1 MKLFFVNG
9 LRAGEELEF
18 ILPEITVG
26 RELDN
31 VVNIPVE
38 GVSRYHGKFRLQ
50 SSGKWTV
57 EDCGSTNGIKCN
69 RVKIQ
74 GSQELQEGDLVEF
87 GNQMIRVTGLTSAAA
102 PVVFSPLDSDTDSEL
117 LEVVKITPPAQA
129 VPAAEVEAIPPQ
141 AIPAAEVKAIPPQAI
156 PAAEVKA
163 APPQAEEGKAAGGQ
177 SAREL
182 SEALKN
188 GKLHLFGGSG
198 KAGGQPSQ
206 RTGEPGTKRKL
217 HLSNRVYYTVIICL
231 AIMGIAFFYRINNQP
246 QPVQVQSAAN
256 TGEVNAKRF
265 MLYYEKQIITQDNV
279 FLFVLHIENGEA
291 KFQIDDLKSS
301 RSFTRSKI
309 PFTLEA
315 YEKFQSDL
323 EYEHFFKAR
332 SPEAAPDSG
341 GQRDFRR
348 LVICDQGRLHELTVR
363 NNMRPTA
370 FERLEASI
378 NLFAEN
384 HALRTVSMTPGELQ
398 EQALMNFNKAEDLFQ
413 NRQSRAANLRDAI
426 HRYRLTV
433 EYLNAFVPKPALWD
447 KARKQLDLACKI
459 REERLSALRS
469 ERVRLAQLK
478 EFTAVLPV
486 LDEIMALSDP
496 DSPEFNDAR
505 KMRILVDSHLRKNG
519 GRRK

>member
-31 VVNIPVE
+31 VVIIPVE

-50 SSGKWTV
+50 SNGKWTV
-57 EDCGSTNGIKCN
+57 EDSGSTNGIKCN

-74 GSQELQEGDLVEF
+74 GRHELQEGDLVEF
-87 GNQMIRVTGLTSAAA
+87 GNQMIRVTGLVSAAA
-102 PVVFSPLDSDTDSEL
+102 PVVFSPLDADADSEPVA
-117 LEVVKITPPAQA
+117 EINITPP
-129 VPAAEVEAIPPQ
+129 PAPVE
-141 AIPAAEVKAIPPQAI
+141 EVKIAPP
-156 PAAEVKA
+156 PPPPEKKEKA
-163 APPQAEEGKAAGGQ
+163 APPPPPPAPPKGQ

-188 GKLHLFGGSG
+188 GKLHLFGSSAKADAMHTQFGGTVPESDGSG
-198 KAGGQPSQ
+198 A
-206 RTGEPGTKRKL
+206 KRKL
-217 HLSNRVYYTVIICL
+217 HLSNRIYYTVVICL
-231 AIMGIAFFYRINNQP
+231 AIMGIAFFYRMNQQPAPANPQTEINM
-246 QPVQVQSAAN
+246 
-256 TGEVNAKRF
+256 GEVHAKRF
-265 MLYYEKQIITQDNV
+265 MLYYEKQIISQDNV

-301 RSFTRSKI
+301 RSFTRSQI

-332 SPEAAPDSG
+332 SPEPAPDAG
-341 GQRDFRR
+341 GRRDYRR
-348 LVICDQGRLHELTVR
+348 MVICDQGRLHELTVR

-370 FERLEASI
+370 FERLETSI

-384 HALRTVSMTPGELQ
+384 HALRTVAMTPEELQ
-398 EQALMNFNKAEDLFQ
+398 DQAQMNFNKAEDLFQ

-447 KARKQLDLACKI
+447 TARKQLELACKI
-459 REERLSALRS
+459 RDDRLAALRS
-469 ERVRLAQLK
+469 ERVRLGQLR
-478 EFTAVLPV
+478 EFVAVLPV

-496 DSPEFNDAR
+496 DSPEFSDAR
-505 KMRILVDSHLRKNG
+505 KLRIQIDSYLRKNG

>member
-31 VVNIPVE
+31 VVIIPVE

-50 SSGKWTV
+50 SNGKWTV
-57 EDCGSTNGIKCN
+57 EDTGSTNGIKCN

-74 GSQELQEGDLVEF
+74 SQQELQEGDLVEF
-87 GNQMIRVTGLTSAAA
+87 GNQMIRVTGLVSAAA
-102 PVVFSPLDSDTDSEL
+102 PVVFSTLDGNSAPEPA
-117 LEVVKITPPAQA
+117 EEIKITPPPQ
-129 VPAAEVEAIPPQ
+129 PAEEIKITPPPQ
-141 AIPAAEVKAIPPQAI
+141 PAAEVKTAPPPAQ
-156 PAAEVKA
+156 PAAPK
-163 APPQAEEGKAAGGQ
+163 GQ
-177 SAREL
+177 SVREL

-198 KAGGQPSQ
+198 KADAMHTQFGGTAPESED
-206 RTGEPGTKRKL
+206 TGTKRKL
-217 HLSNRVYYTVIICL
+217 HLSNRIYYTVVICL

-246 QPVQVQSAAN
+246 APVRSQTETAM
-256 TGEVNAKRF
+256 GEANAKRF
-265 MLYYEKQIITQDNV
+265 MLYYEKQIITPDNV
-279 FLFVLHIENGEA
+279 FLFILHIENGEA

-301 RSFTRSKI
+301 RSFTRSQI
-309 PFTLEA
+309 PFTQEA

-323 EYEHFFKAR
+323 EYEHFFKTR
-332 SPEAAPDSG
+332 SPKPTPDSG
-341 GQRDFRR
+341 GRRDYRR
-348 LVICDQGRLHELTVR
+348 MVICDQGRLHELVVR

-370 FERLEASI
+370 FERLETSI

-384 HALRTVSMTPGELQ
+384 HALRTVSMTPEELQ
-398 EQALMNFNKAEDLFQ
+398 DQALMNFNKAEDLFQ
-413 NRQSRAANLRDAI
+413 NRQSRAANLRDSI

-433 EYLNAFVPKPALWD
+433 EYLNAFDPKPELWD
-447 KARKQLDLACKI
+447 KARKQLELASKI
-459 REERLSALRS
+459 RDDRLAALRS
-469 ERVRLAQLK
+469 ERVRLGQLR
-478 EFTAVLPV
+478 EFAAVLPV

-496 DSPEFNDAR
+496 DSPEFSDAR
-505 KMRILVDSHLRKNG
+505 KLRIQIDSYLRKNG